1 MECFFVS
8 PPAPD
13 SHARSE
19 AAVDAGDAAPAK
31 AEEMQ
36 SDLVLSRFW
45 KPPPSADCAGKSG
58 MLRQKKTRHRP
69 HSTHEGRLKLALKL
83 HHRARLRCE
92 DPLQMLH
99 RLQHRFRLR
108 ALRWSQRPAQP
119 GTHHRQ
125 PPAHP
130 AHDGIRRLQRQR
142 PGDRLRRP
150 LQRQPGKPRHQQPP
164 QPQSRHRVPRQNVG
178 KEKRK
183 RSPAPAPPAA
193 PRTIRPLPALALAI
207 GGIGIIARKQTVAVE
222 RAAPSAMRTRPAL
235 QRKSTSLNSPA
246 SRTKQNGARDI

>member
-1 MECFFVS
+1 MDFVS
-8 PPAPD
+8 P
-13 SHARSE
+13 RSPE
-19 AAVDAGDAAPAK
+19 LRCEFRLRRGRGRRCANA

-45 KPPPSADCAGKSG
+45 KTPPAAGCAGSSG
-58 MLRQKKTRHRP
+58 TLRLKKTRHRSRSP
-69 HSTHEGRLKLALKL
+69 HQRRLKLMLKPR
-83 HHRARLRCE
+83 HRARLRRE

-119 GTHHRQ
+119 GPHHRQ

-142 PGDRLRRP
+142 PDDRLRRP

-183 RSPAPAPPAA
+183 RSPASAPPAA
-193 PRTIRPLPALALAI
+193 PGTIRPLPALAPAS

-246 SRTKQNGARDI
+246 SRTKQNGARDV